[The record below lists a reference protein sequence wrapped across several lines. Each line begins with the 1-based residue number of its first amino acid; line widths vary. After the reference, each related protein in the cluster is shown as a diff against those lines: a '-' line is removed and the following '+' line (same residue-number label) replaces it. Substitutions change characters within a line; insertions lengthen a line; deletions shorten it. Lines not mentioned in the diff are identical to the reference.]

1 MSIQPP
7 RIEARVSAQERLQTI
22 LHARIEEL
30 SEDMLSSFGAQA
42 VYQGRIEQKIDAL
55 QEDMSAVKKDMSA
68 MATKEDVATFK
79 GDITALENRMQ
90 GSIDALEKRVLD
102 AFQQLLTMIDQRLP
116 PQKK

>member
-55 QEDMSAVKKDMSA
+55 QEDMSAVKKDMSS
-68 MATKEDVATFK
+68 MATKEDVA
-79 GDITALENRMQ
+79 
-90 GSIDALEKRVLD
+90 ALEKRVLD
-102 AFQQLLTMIDQRLP
+102 AFQQLVTIIDQRLP
-116 PQKK
+116 PLEK